1 MVVVFAIG
9 NNVTVLRD
17 KMILSVQMRYRWRKK
32 GNEMGVI
39 YFILGIMGAAYV
51 IIGGGVFLVFITS
64 GGFAE
69 AGGAVFMPLIFVV
82 IGIGFLAGIVI
93 HKSVKGR
100 IRKKGKKYVAKVYS
114 YVENTSFTVNNSY
127 TVNTVVHYF
136 DETHTEREAVIP
148 TCFEK
153 GSSKMLP
160 IGMTVD
166 IYCYRDKYDY
176 DPKSVRSEYLP
187 GEEELMDDKPVDPM
201 QLKMV
206 AVSCPNCGSSF
217 QAATGYSSKCPYCG
231 SYINA

>member
-1 MVVVFAIG
+1 M
-9 NNVTVLRD
+9 
-17 KMILSVQMRYRWRKK
+17 
-32 GNEMGVI
+32 
-39 YFILGIMGAAYV
+39 
-51 IIGGGVFLVFITS
+51 
-64 GGFAE
+64 
-69 AGGAVFMPLIFVV
+69 
-82 IGIGFLAGIVI
+82 
-93 HKSVKGR
+93 
-100 IRKKGKKYVAKVYS
+100 AKVYS

-201 QLKMV
+201 QLKRPDLFI
-206 AVSCPNCGSSF
+206 AIF
-217 QAATGYSSKCPYCG
+217 RQ
-231 SYINA
+231 II

>member
-1 MVVVFAIG
+1 
-9 NNVTVLRD
+9 
-17 KMILSVQMRYRWRKK
+17 
-32 GNEMGVI
+32 MGVI

-176 DPKSVRSEYLP
+176 DPKSFRSEYLP

>member
-1 MVVVFAIG
+1 
-9 NNVTVLRD
+9 
-17 KMILSVQMRYRWRKK
+17 
-32 GNEMGVI
+32 MGVI

-82 IGIGFLAGIVI
+82 IGIVF
-93 HKSVKGR
+93 
-100 IRKKGKKYVAKVYS
+100 
-114 YVENTSFTVNNSY
+114 
-127 TVNTVVHYF
+127 
-136 DETHTEREAVIP
+136 
-148 TCFEK
+148 
-153 GSSKMLP
+153 
-160 IGMTVD
+160 
-166 IYCYRDKYDY
+166 
-176 DPKSVRSEYLP
+176 LP

>member
-1 MVVVFAIG
+1 
-9 NNVTVLRD
+9 
-17 KMILSVQMRYRWRKK
+17 
-32 GNEMGVI
+32 MGVI

-82 IGIGFLAGIVI
+82 IGIGFLAGIAI
-93 HKSVKGR
+93 HKSVKER

-166 IYCYRDKYDY
+166 IYCYRDKYGY

-217 QAATGYSSKCPYCG
+217 QAATGYSSKCPDCG

>member
-1 MVVVFAIG
+1 
-9 NNVTVLRD
+9 
-17 KMILSVQMRYRWRKK
+17 
-32 GNEMGVI
+32 
-39 YFILGIMGAAYV
+39 
-51 IIGGGVFLVFITS
+51 
-64 GGFAE
+64 
-69 AGGAVFMPLIFVV
+69 MPLIFVV

-187 GEEELMDDKPVDPM
+187 GDPM

>member
-1 MVVVFAIG
+1 
-9 NNVTVLRD
+9 
-17 KMILSVQMRYRWRKK
+17 
-32 GNEMGVI
+32 MGVI
-39 YFILGIMGAAYV
+39 YFIIGIMGAAYI
-51 IIGGGVFLVFITS
+51 IIGGGVFLVFIAT
-64 GGFAE
+64 GGYAQ
-69 AGGAVFMPLIFVV
+69 AGGAVFIPLIFVAL
-82 IGIGFLAGIVI
+82 GIAFLAGIAV
-93 HKSVKGR
+93 HKNAKRR
-100 IRKKGKKYVAKVYS
+100 IRKKGRKYVAKVYS
-114 YVENTSFTVNNSY
+114 YIENTSFTVNDSY

-136 DETHTEREAVIP
+136 DETHIEREAVIP
-148 TCFEK
+148 TCFQK

-166 IYCYRDKYDY
+166 IYRYRDKYDY
-176 DPKSVRSEYLP
+176 DPDSVRSEYLP

>member
-1 MVVVFAIG
+1 MAVSSAVRMASLASKSCWRVCRSWSREASNRALTAAASGIKAGAYVQTEYDQHG
-9 NNVTVLRD
+9 NATQYNYDLQSGQ
-17 KMILSVQMRYRWRKK
+17 LQSVQTAD
-32 GNEMGVI
+32 GTT
-39 YFILGIMGAAYV
+39 
-51 IIGGGVFLVFITS
+51 TS
-64 GGFAE
+64 
-69 AGGAVFMPLIFVV
+69 
-82 IGIGFLAGIVI
+82 
-93 HKSVKGR
+93 
-100 IRKKGKKYVAKVYS
+100 YS